1 MRHIR
6 KREVVILLTMSI
18 VLVILGNAFS
28 VFAATSSELK
38 NQQQNNQKQID
49 GPIDAVCNLGDL
61 EAKFTA
67 FGWTVLSANG
77 NKMKEKRRQFRKAV
91 AF

>member
-38 NQQQNNQKQID
+38 NKQQNNQKQILCTIRMIILKEFYY
-49 GPIDAVCNLGDL
+49 GTEKIL
-61 EAKFTA
+61 EL
-67 FGWTVLSANG
+67 V
-77 NKMKEKRRQFRKAV
+77 
-91 AF
+91 